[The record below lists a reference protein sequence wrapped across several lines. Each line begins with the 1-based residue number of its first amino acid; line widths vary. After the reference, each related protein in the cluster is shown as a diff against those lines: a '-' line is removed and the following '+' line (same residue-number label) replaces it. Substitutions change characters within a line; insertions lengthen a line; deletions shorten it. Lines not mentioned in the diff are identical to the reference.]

1 MVSFTDSIDFA
12 ERVTGV
18 SANRWSVPNPTL
30 VSGIRLLSESIY
42 GGAAFHEST
51 FEIGPLWNYLF
62 LVEAASH
69 SHFDLLVELGRRGS
83 VLPPGVLCLAGA
95 GRQFHGFKGRPWS
108 APPGNIYLAVY
119 LTPHQ
124 PIDHA
129 GTAFTVLAAVSVL
142 DAIDDVPALHSR
154 AGIKWVNDVLID
166 NAKVAGVLAYTQSER
181 DAITGVVLGI
191 GLNVETTPLLEFTP
205 FVPRAGSL
213 RDFVLEPECCT
224 QHMVFQRL
232 IGALNSNYSTLVGGD
247 YAGLLDR
254 YRQRSLV
261 VDRNV
266 TLCSEASV
274 GGEDVIARGRVLGLS
289 DDLALEIEGHDEP
302 FSKGRLILDPGLR
315 SQPELGQQLPLGR
328 TPTGD

>member
-18 SANRWSVPNPTL
+18 SADRWSVPNTTL

-42 GGAAFHEST
+42 GGAAFYEST

-69 SHFDLLVELGRRGS
+69 SHFDLLVELGRRES
-83 VLPPGVLCLAGA
+83 VLPPGILCLAGS

-119 LTPHQ
+119 LTPQ
-124 PIDHA
+124 RPIDHA

-142 DAIDDVPALHSR
+142 DAIDDVPTLHER

-191 GLNVETTPLLEFTP
+191 GLNVETTPLLGFTP

-213 RDFVLEPECCT
+213 RDFVREPDCCD
-224 QHMVFQRL
+224 QHIVFHRL
-232 IGALNSNYSTLVGGD
+232 IGALDSNYSALLGGD
-247 YAGLLDR
+247 YAALLDR

-274 GGEDVIARGRVLGLS
+274 GSEEVIARGRVTGLS

-302 FSKGRLILDPGLR
+302 FSKGRLILDPGPR
-315 SQPELGQQLPLGR
+315 SQHELGRQ
-328 TPTGD
+328 

>member
-1 MVSFTDSIDFA
+1 MVSFTDSIGFA

-18 SANRWSVPNPTL
+18 AASRWSAPSPTL
-30 VSGIRLLSESIY
+30 VSEVLRLSESIY

-69 SHFDLLVELGRRGS
+69 SHFDRLVELGRRGS
-83 VLPPGVLCLAGA
+83 VLPSGILCLAGS
-95 GRQFHGFKGRPWS
+95 GKQFHGFNGRPWS

-119 LTPHQ
+119 LAPHQ

-142 DAIDDVPALHSR
+142 DAIDDVPALHGR

-166 NAKVAGVLAYTQSER
+166 NAKVAGVLAYTQSEG

-191 GLNVETTPLLEFTP
+191 GLNVETTPLVESTP
-205 FVPRAGSL
+205 FVPRVGSL
-213 RDFVLEPECCT
+213 REFVPEAERCD

-232 IGALNSNYSTLVGGD
+232 IIALESNYSTLVGGD
-247 YAGLLDR
+247 YAVLLDR
-254 YRQRSLV
+254 YRQRSV
-261 VDRNV
+261 AVDRHV
-266 TLCSEASV
+266 TLCSEASAGDEGV
-274 GGEDVIARGRVLGLS
+274 VARGRVIGLS
-289 DDLALEIEGHDEP
+289 DDLALEIEGHDKP

-315 SQPELGQQLPLGR
+315 SQSELGRQ
-328 TPTGD
+328 